1 MELLFHLFTECEFLA
16 IYFSKVQFSAGSIHM
31 CDYDLHSVLKQE
43 CVSIN
48 LAKHVLEVCPSIQEV
63 EITLKTKVGTKIK
76 L

>member
-1 MELLFHLFTECEFLA
+1 
-16 IYFSKVQFSAGSIHM
+16 M